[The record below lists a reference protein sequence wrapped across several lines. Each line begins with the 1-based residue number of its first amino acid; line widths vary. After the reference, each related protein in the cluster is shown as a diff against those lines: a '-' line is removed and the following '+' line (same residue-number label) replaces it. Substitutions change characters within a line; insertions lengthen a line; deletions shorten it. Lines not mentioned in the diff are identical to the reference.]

1 MAESPEDRDDATVAA
16 ICASVLGLALT
27 FGALGFY
34 GKRTALSVALGAAIA
49 VANLLM
55 MRAIVRSVIRPPDED
70 IQAAES
76 AGPSLGEER
85 EGDASA
91 SKNEDEGEDEDAD
104 ETASSDTQSPESKR
118 GGALWGIFAVV
129 KIFVLFG
136 GLWLL
141 LTKRMVDPIPLVV
154 GYGVL
159 PLGIA
164 ATTLVNGVVPA
175 RKPRKRR
182 R

>member
-1 MAESPEDRDDATVAA
+1 MAESPEDRDTATVAA
-16 ICASVLGLALT
+16 VCASVIGLALT
-27 FGALGFY
+27 LGALGFY

-70 IQAAES
+70 TQGTIPDEQD
-76 AGPSLGEER
+76 AGAHPPEEPSTSSE
-85 EGDASA
+85 A
-91 SKNEDEGEDEDAD
+91 EGEGESESESD
-104 ETASSDTQSPESKR
+104 DTQSPESKR
-118 GGALWGIFAVV
+118 GGALWSIFAVV